1 MATSKKDI
9 NDVTDDISMIMREV
23 VDATEANM
31 LTEIALSLNIDTE
44 KLKSPKDYLIKQA
57 SQQKALHQRLLA
69 LSKEAENL
77 QINIAKNIGT
87 YAGINTSP
95 LEAEIKKG
103 SKILLQSAEGEQNKQ
118 VQKIYRLNK
127 FNTSAQFIPDLK
139 ASIAKQ
145 TEAGIEN
152 GLPVTYKGGRKIGY
166 REYMEMAVR
175 TGIQQ
180 EIGEQQIEIAKDA
193 NIVFFLCDEFAD
205 CADDHA
211 DYQGKI
217 YYNKDYQSFRLTD
230 EAKQLISNAIKQKQ
244 MLSVQEVREEAP
256 FLTTRPNCRHRLIPI
271 SIDEGIGNES
281 LNAVKTKTDSVRGNY
296 RPENYEA
303 LKQQRTYER
312 NIRKNKSALQTFEL
326 LKKRTSSNDYDD
338 AIRRKRLSISNS
350 QEKLRELLQLN
361 PDLSRERR
369 RETRKILIKDL
380 GYKYNLF
387 KDKGQTPTPVTNLPP
402 APAPVVSKEEV
413 KMNETVKQHYAVP
426 EEKKVYVKKIY
437 ETNWKAPNANMIKG
451 IDKKVTY
458 LNWKT
463 RFENIDNEPE
473 TDDGR
478 KITAYYF
485 KELDNVLSKDFSV
498 VLHKDEGYYRPFSN
512 LISVQEVS
520 EDMTKPRNALTYTHE
535 LGHAIDYN
543 LRAKFNMGVSGGL
556 SFAGTARPLA
566 SAYRNLTGKD
576 IREGTS
582 YFQLTELTD
591 EEVQKVIDAV
601 EGSGKYDKEQIKMWK
616 NTIRFSRSIEKA
628 QLVKIGGRISKE
640 KVQEWEESFVIETNA
655 FKELRKIKEE
665 EEKQVDELRAKTD
678 WKKLNDAQ
686 IKVLDKVQE
695 LNNEEKKL
703 KEQISEN
710 INLYFDKREITEEEM
725 DRRNEAINK
734 RFNEIE
740 KEQTALND
748 EYKKLRE
755 EENAINRTLQP
766 LIDQIE
772 KRNIG
777 IKQSFSQVDDFFDAL
792 SGGRSYELQN
802 MISRGHGQT
811 YFSNQENRNV
821 EIFTHLVT
829 LRMHAPRLYN
839 ALKKDYP
846 DIFEAHEAI
855 MADGI
860 AVIDRTKE
868 KTVFQ
873 AFPKK
878 IGER

>member
-1 MATSKKDI
+1 MATTKKDI

-31 LTEIALSLNIDTE
+31 LTEIALSLNIDIE
-44 KLKSPKDYLIKQA
+44 KVTSPKDYLIKQA
-57 SQQKALHQRLLA
+57 SQKKALHQKLLV
-69 LSKEAENL
+69 LSKQAEKL

-87 YAGINTSP
+87 YAGINTAP

-152 GLPVTYKGGRKIGY
+152 GLPVTYKGGRKVGY

-180 EIGEQQIEIAKDA
+180 EIGEQQIEIAKQA
-193 NIVFFLCDEFAD
+193 NIVFFLCDEFGD

-217 YYNKDYQSFRLTD
+217 YYNADYQSFRLTD

-303 LKQQRTYER
+303 LKQQRAYER

-326 LKKRTSSNDYDD
+326 LKKRTNSTDFDD

-350 QEKLRELLQLN
+350 QEKLRELLQQN

-387 KDKGQTPTPVTNLPP
+387 KDKGQPPTPVTNLPP
-402 APAPVVSKEEV
+402 APAPVGSKEEV
-413 KMNETVKQHYAVP
+413 KMNETVASHYAVP

-437 ETNWKAPNANMIKG
+437 EIDWKKPNSNMTKGEAKKRTYDNWQS
-451 IDKKVTY
+451 
-458 LNWKT
+458 
-463 RFENIDNEPE
+463 RFANIDNEPE

-485 KELDNVLSKDFSV
+485 KELDNVLEKNFTV
-498 VLHKDEGYYRPFSN
+498 VLHQNEGYYKPFSN
-512 LISVQEVS
+512 YISVQEIN
-520 EDMTKPRNALTYTHE
+520 EDLTKGRNAITYTHE

-543 LRAKFNMGVSGGL
+543 LRAKFNLGNYGGL
-556 SFAGTARPLA
+556 SFVGTAKPLA
-566 SAYRNLTGKD
+566 SAYRNLTGQS

-582 YFQLTELTD
+582 YFDLVELTD
-591 EEVQKVIDAV
+591 EEVQRVIDAV
-601 EGSGKYDKEQIKMWK
+601 ESSGKYDKEQVEMWK

-628 QLVKIGGRISKE
+628 QLVKVGGRMRKE
-640 KVQEWEESFVIETNA
+640 DVEKWEEKTVLQTNA
-655 FKELRKIKEE
+655 FKEIQKIRLE
-665 EEKQVDELRAKTD
+665 EEKEIDKLRAGTD
-678 WKKLNDAQ
+678 WQKLNDEQ
-686 IKVLDKVQE
+686 IKVLDKVSE
-695 LNNEEKKL
+695 LN
-703 KEQISEN
+703 KETGTLQRQLSEN
-710 INLYFDKREITEEEM
+710 IDLYFDKKKITEEEM
-725 DRRNEAINK
+725 DRRNDEIGK
-734 RFNEIE
+734 RLEEIE
-740 KEQTALND
+740 KEQQALNN
-748 EYKKLRE
+748 EYKKLRQ
-755 EENAINRTLQP
+755 EENAINTLLQP
-766 LIDQIE
+766 KVDIIE
-772 KRNIG
+772 RKNLG
-777 IKQSFSQVDDFFDAL
+777 IKQSMSQVEDFFDAL

-802 MISRGHGQT
+802 VITRGHGQD
-811 YFSNQENRNV
+811 YFREQDNRNV

-855 MADGI
+855 MAAGV
-860 AVIDRTKE
+860 AVVDRTKE
-868 KTVFQ
+868 QSVFR
-873 AFPKK
+873 AFPKT
-878 IGER
+878 IGDR